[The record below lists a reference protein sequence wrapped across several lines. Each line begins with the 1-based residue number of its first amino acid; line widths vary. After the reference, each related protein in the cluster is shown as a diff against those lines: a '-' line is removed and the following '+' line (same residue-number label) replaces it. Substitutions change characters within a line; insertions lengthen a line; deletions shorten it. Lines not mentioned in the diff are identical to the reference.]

1 MDTQAIEDM
10 LAVAVAA
17 GAEGR
22 LDEAEAAFRAVL
34 VMRPDH
40 DEALFG
46 LGLNLLIARR
56 FQEAVEPL
64 TWAAHA
70 PNAEPVR
77 RQCLAHALF
86 LTGDFSRA
94 AETFATAD
102 TMEPLPE
109 GARVTWARAAAYNA
123 LERAPAPNQTQAAL
137 DLYAKV
143 AGPLA
148 EDLETVAR
156 EGFGILVAFDRLDA
170 ARALGAWLEAR
181 NPDDKIRAHEL
192 RVLVDPSI
200 DRAPPAYVVALFDD
214 FAERFDRQLVEMLDY
229 RAPALL
235 ADLVARK
242 RARFERILDLGCG
255 TGLAA
260 PSLERF
266 GAELTGV
273 DLSSAMLAK
282 AAERGGY
289 DHLVQAE
296 AVEFLKSQP
305 GAFDLII
312 AADVLI
318 YFGDLVTLFAA
329 AAEALAPGGL
339 LAVSTELGETG
350 WRLLPTA
357 RYAHGDDYMQTA
369 SAPGFRIVER
379 QEIALRRETTSVT
392 TGCLYVL
399 ERL

>member
-22 LDEAEAAFRAVL
+22 LDEAETAFRAVL
-34 VMRPDH
+34 VMKPDH

-94 AETFATAD
+94 ADTFAATHGV
-102 TMEPLPE
+102 EPLPE

-123 LERAPAPNQTQAAL
+123 LDRVPAQAAL
-137 DLYAKV
+137 DLYVQV

-148 EDLETVAR
+148 ENLETVAR
-156 EGFGILVAFDRLDA
+156 EGFGILVAFQRLDA
-170 ARALGAWLEAR
+170 ARALGAWLETR
-181 NPDDKIRAHEL
+181 NPGDVVKTHEL
-192 RVLVDPSI
+192 RVLLDPTI
-200 DRAPPAYVVALFDD
+200 DRSPPTYVEALFDE

-235 ADLVARK
+235 ADLVADR
-242 RARFERILDLGCG
+242 RTRFERILDLGCG

-289 DHLVQAE
+289 DHLVRAE
-296 AVEFLKSQP
+296 AVEFLAGHP
-305 GAFDLII
+305 GNFDLII

-318 YFGDLVTLFAA
+318 YFGDLTALFAA
-329 AAEALAPGGL
+329 AAEALVPGGL

-350 WRLLPTA
+350 WKLTPTA
-357 RYAHGDDYMQTA
+357 RYAHGDDYIQA
-369 SAPGFRIVER
+369 SSAAGFKIVER

>member
-1 MDTQAIEDM
+1 MDSQAIEDM
-10 LAVAVAA
+10 LAIAVAA
-17 GAEGR
+17 GAQGR
-22 LDEAEAAFRAVL
+22 LDDAEAAFRAVL
-34 VMRPDH
+34 VMKPDH

-64 TWAAHA
+64 TWAVHA

-86 LTGDFSRA
+86 LTGDFARA
-94 AETFATAD
+94 ADTFATANGV
-102 TMEPLPE
+102 EPLPE

-123 LERAPAPNQTQAAL
+123 LEGGDAQAAL
-137 DLYAKV
+137 DLYAMI

-156 EGFGILVAFDRLDA
+156 EGFGILVAFDSLDA
-170 ARALGAWLEAR
+170 ARTLGAWLAAH
-181 NPDDKIRAHEL
+181 NPADLIRAHEL
-192 RVLVDPSI
+192 RVLTDPRF
-200 DRAPPAYVVALFDD
+200 DRAPPAYVEALFDD
-214 FAERFDRQLVEMLDY
+214 LAQRFDRQLVEMLDY
-229 RAPALL
+229 RAPELL
-235 ADLVARK
+235 ANLVAGRY
-242 RARFERILDLGCG
+242 ARFARILDLGCG

-260 PSLERF
+260 PFLGGF
-266 GAELTGV
+266 GAQLTGV

-296 AVEFLKSQP
+296 AVTFLQSQP
-305 GAFDLII
+305 SAFDLIF

-318 YFGDLVTLFAA
+318 YFGDLAPLLTA
-329 AAEALAPGGL
+329 AAEALAHGGV
-339 LAVSTELGETG
+339 LAFSVERGEAG

-357 RYAHGDDYMQTA
+357 RYAHGDDYVRQVA
-369 SAPGFRIVER
+369 APGFRIADHEDIV
-379 QEIALRRETTSVT
+379 LRREATGVT
-392 TGCLYVL
+392 QGRLYLL
-399 ERL
+399 EKL

>member
-34 VMRPDH
+34 VMKPDH

-56 FQEAVEPL
+56 FQEAVAPL

-94 AETFATAD
+94 ADTFAAAD
-102 TMEPLPE
+102 AVEPLPE

-123 LERAPAPNQTQAAL
+123 LGRAPADSAL
-137 DLYAKV
+137 ELYAKL

-156 EGFGILVAFDRLDA
+156 EGFGILVAFQRLDA

-181 NPDDKIRAHEL
+181 HPDDKIRAHEL

-200 DRAPPAYVVALFDD
+200 DRAPPAYVEALFDD

-235 ADLVARK
+235 ADLVAGR
-242 RARFERILDLGCG
+242 RTRFERILDLGCG

-260 PSLERF
+260 PALERF

-289 DHLVQAE
+289 DHLVHAE
-296 AVEFLKSQP
+296 AIAYLESHR
-305 GAFDLII
+305 GAFDLIV

-318 YFGDLVTLFAA
+318 YFGDLVPLFAA
-329 AAEALAPGGL
+329 AAAALAPGGL

-350 WRLLPTA
+350 WQLLPTA
-357 RYAHGDDYMQTA
+357 RYAHGDDYVETT

-379 QEIALRRETTSVT
+379 QEIPLRRETTAVT
-392 TGCLYVL
+392 VGCLYLL

>member
-1 MDTQAIEDM
+1 MDAQAIEDM

-22 LDEAEAAFRAVL
+22 LEDAEAAFRAVL
-34 VMRPDH
+34 VMKPDH

-46 LGLNLLIARR
+46 LGLNLMIARR
-56 FQEAVEPL
+56 FHDAVEPL

-70 PNAEPVR
+70 PDAEPVR

-86 LTGDFSRA
+86 LTGDFPRA
-94 AETFATAD
+94 AETFAAAD
-102 TMEPLPE
+102 RVEPLPD
-109 GARVTWARAAAYNA
+109 GARGTWARAAAYVA
-123 LERAPAPNQTQAAL
+123 LERGSAQEAL
-137 DLYAKV
+137 DLYAKI

-148 EDLETVAR
+148 EDQEAVAR
-156 EGFGILVAFDRLDA
+156 EGFGILVAFQRLEA
-170 ARALGAWLEAR
+170 ARALGAWLEAK
-181 NPDDKIRAHEL
+181 NPADVVRAHEL
-192 RVLVDPSI
+192 RVLI
-200 DRAPPAYVVALFDD
+200 DRDIARAPPAYVEALFDG

-235 ADLVARK
+235 AELVAGR
-242 RARFERILDLGCG
+242 RARFKRILDLGCG

-260 PSLERF
+260 PALQRF
-266 GAELTGV
+266 GGQLTGV

-289 DHLVQAE
+289 DQLVRAE
-296 AVEFLKSQP
+296 AVDFLEKSP
-305 GAFDLII
+305 AAFDLIL

-318 YFGDLVTLFAA
+318 YFGDLSPLFAA
-329 AAEALAPGGL
+329 AAQALAPGGL

-350 WRLLPTA
+350 WTLLPTA
-357 RYAHGDDYMQTA
+357 RYAHGDDYIA
-369 SAPGFRIVER
+369 SLPGFQIVER
-379 QEIALRRETTSVT
+379 QEIALRRETTSMTV
-392 TGCLYVL
+392 GCLYVL